1 MRPGLRTARLQE
13 QASSK
18 RGVSME
24 WKTGMR
30 VEYGGRRGTVLE
42 VRADGALR
50 VAWDDGTTSHRPTNE
65 VHVVGAR
72 ARR

>member
-1 MRPGLRTARLQE
+1 
-13 QASSK
+13 
-18 RGVSME
+18 ME